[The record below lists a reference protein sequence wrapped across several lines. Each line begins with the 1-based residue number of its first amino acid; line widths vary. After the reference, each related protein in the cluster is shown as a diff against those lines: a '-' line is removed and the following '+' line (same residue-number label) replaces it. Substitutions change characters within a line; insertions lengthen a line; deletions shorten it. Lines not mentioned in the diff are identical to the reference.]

1 MKNIFI
7 AVLILSFLI
16 NALAFAAS
24 LEDGKEGLKI
34 FISADIEGVAG
45 VATSLQS
52 SCSGSEYAKAR
63 EWMTNEV
70 MAAIEGAR
78 AAGATEFL
86 VADSHGNMQNLL
98 PDKFDPDTR
107 LVRGWC
113 RPYAMMQ
120 GFDSSFDAV
129 IFIGYHAQAGT
140 KDAVLDHTMTG
151 NIYNLRVNGITL
163 PEAGFNAIIAGYYDV
178 PVIMISGDKA
188 AVEQSLKLFG
198 GIETAITKEGIAEAT
213 NTLTPQAACQL
224 IRTKTE
230 EALKRLEDFKPYKL
244 KPPYKMEIDCRS
256 ESMAEVA
263 SWIPGVNREADRTI
277 SYTTNDVLEMARLL
291 RVIVRFIRF

>member
-1 MKNIFI
+1 MRK
-7 AVLILSFLI
+7 VLIGLI
-16 NALAFAAS
+16 ILCLLIYGLVFAAS
-24 LEDGKEGLKI
+24 LREEKKGLKV

-45 VATSLQS
+45 VVTSLQS
-52 SCSGSEYAKAR
+52 SSSGAEYAKAR

-70 MAAIEGAR
+70 LAAIEGAR

-98 PDKFDPDTR
+98 PDKFGSDTR
-107 LVRGWC
+107 LIRGWC

-120 GFDSSFDAV
+120 GIDSSFDAI
-129 IFIGYHAQAGT
+129 IFIGYHARAGT

-163 PEAGFNAIIAGYYDV
+163 PEAGFNALIAGHYEV
-178 PVIMISGDKA
+178 PVVMISGDRA
-188 AVEQSLKLFG
+188 AVEQTRALLG
-198 GIETAITKEGIAEAT
+198 NVEAAVVMEGIAEAA
-213 NTLTPQAACQL
+213 NILSPQAACQL
-224 IRTKTE
+224 IKE
-230 EALKRLEDFKPYKL
+230 KAEKALQRLQDFKPYKL

-263 SWIPGVNREADRTI
+263 SWIPGIRREADRTI
-277 SYTTNDVLEMARLL
+277 SYTTDDLLEMARLL
-291 RVIVRFIRF
+291 RVIVRFIHF